1 MAPVLGS
8 TRKDSRRV
16 RLKWPLLSQGVWK
29 GSAPRHWCTLCLSVY
44 LDPQQ
49 RQNFMLK
56 SLFRENMEMPPAMYV
71 KHLLRL
77 MPKCSFVKET
87 YLSCSNAC
95 EIPSATT
102 SLCHGFLFQLN
113 PVTQNH
119 ELLTKNTK
127 EKRCR
132 HQKERRCRNSH

>member
-1 MAPVLGS
+1 
-8 TRKDSRRV
+8 
-16 RLKWPLLSQGVWK
+16 
-29 GSAPRHWCTLCLSVY
+29 
-44 LDPQQ
+44 
-49 RQNFMLK
+49 MLK
-56 SLFRENMEMPPAMYV
+56 SLFRENVEMLPATYV

-77 MPKCSFVKET
+77 MPKCFFVKET

-95 EIPSATT
+95 EIPSAAT

-132 HQKERRCRNSH
+132 HQKESH